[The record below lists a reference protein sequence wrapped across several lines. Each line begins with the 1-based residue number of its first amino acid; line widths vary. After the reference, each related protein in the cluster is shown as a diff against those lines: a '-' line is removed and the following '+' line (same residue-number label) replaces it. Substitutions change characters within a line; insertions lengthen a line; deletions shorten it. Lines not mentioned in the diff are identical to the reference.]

1 MRTKNLSGDCQHCG
15 GRFEFPAEAAGL
27 TGECP
32 HCRQQTAC
40 LLAALPE
47 EKSPAQTR
55 AVIFTVVAIVILV
68 GGLVGAVTALKR
80 AQRLYGKKPQVQT
93 PTGAPNSSPPAER
106 FAAEGFRVSAVA
118 LAITPGTKL
127 VHARGSI
134 VNTANRQR
142 FGVRVELDLFDAA
155 GRWLAKGSD
164 DKDVIEPNAEWKF
177 SALVVETKAASTKIA
192 AIKETK

>member
-1 MRTKNLSGDCQHCG
+1 MSTKNLSGECQQCG

-32 HCRQQTAC
+32 HCSRQTAC

-47 EKSPAQTR
+47 ERSPVQTR
-55 AVIFTVVAIVILV
+55 AVIFTVVAILILV
-68 GGLVGAVTALKR
+68 GGLVGAITALKR
-80 AQRLYGKKPQVQT
+80 AQRLYGQKRQAQT
-93 PTGAPNSSPPAER
+93 QTSARNPSSPSVP
-106 FAAEGFRVSAVA
+106 FAAEGFRVSAVT

-127 VHARGSI
+127 VHAQGSI

-155 GRWLAKGSD
+155 GRWLAKASD
-164 DKDVIEPNAEWKF
+164 DKNVIEPNAEWKF
-177 SALVVETKAASTKIA
+177 SALVVETKAASAKIT